1 MRCRICS
8 KSRENLKKESWSVK
22 EIAKPSFQINAET
35 LKLVDETAKK
45 IGISRSDLLR
55 MAVNEKL
62 YRLGVLKLDGQ

>member
-1 MRCRICS
+1 M
-8 KSRENLKKESWSVK
+8 
-22 EIAKPSFQINAET
+22 AKPSFQINAET

-62 YRLGVLKLDGQ
+62 YRLGVLKLDGTIAQKIGGD